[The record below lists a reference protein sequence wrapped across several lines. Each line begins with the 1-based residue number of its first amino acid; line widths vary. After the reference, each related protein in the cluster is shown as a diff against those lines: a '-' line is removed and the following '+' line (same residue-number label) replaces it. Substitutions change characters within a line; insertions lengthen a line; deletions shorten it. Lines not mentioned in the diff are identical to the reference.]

1 MRSDPPTALSVL
13 LTTEGGSGCALRA
26 CTLCVYKH
34 PAATD
39 RLYERRAALD
49 ANCFGSVSEL
59 GLQPPQTWLSAYSSA
74 VCIYLT
80 NLRDISDNLR
90 RFPLMNG

>member
-1 MRSDPPTALSVL
+1 MCIKGTHAVCLQ
-13 LTTEGGSGCALRA
+13 T
-26 CTLCVYKH
+26 H
-34 PAATD
+34 PAAAG

-49 ANCFGSVSEL
+49 ANCFGSVNEL
-59 GLQPPQTWLSAYSSA
+59 GLQQPQTWLSAYSAA